1 MYWLTACFYQ
11 FMTAHDNLYTC
22 TIETIERKRMNMRT
36 NKILKLGKL
45 EYVVEKKEDGHYIY
59 WHVR

>member
-1 MYWLTACFYQ
+1 
-11 FMTAHDNLYTC
+11 
-22 TIETIERKRMNMRT
+22 MNT